1 MKTKREERIARAEA
15 RSRPSTPVKW
25 HMLGRNEDQTDD
37 EAIDA
42 YGRDLIGPNDQIIML
57 VGVTPRHR
65 EEDP

>member
-1 MKTKREERIARAEA
+1 VKKEERIARAEA
-15 RSRPSTPVKW
+15 RRHPSTPVKY

-57 VGVTPRHR
+57 VGIRPKARQ
-65 EEDP
+65 EDE